1 MSPPRVGRTQ
11 DCGPR
16 EAATRL
22 AQALKMYEAA
32 ELVAGEDE
40 IDESLSTAAAL
51 AVLAGIAASDAAC
64 CAALGRR
71 SRSADHH
78 DAEALLRSIE
88 PDGERA
94 ASRLRRVLAEKDA
107 AHYGLT
113 HVSGQTLLGL
123 MRNSQALIEFARS
136 VVSR

>member
-40 IDESLSTAAAL
+40 IDESLCGEGCCSLRTHPRER
-51 AVLAGIAASDAAC
+51 SDAPRSDAQLSG
-64 CAALGRR
+64 ADRVRPVGRIQV
-71 SRSADHH
+71 SRVDPLMRVVAG
-78 DAEALLRSIE
+78 AEAE
-88 PDGERA
+88 PVG
-94 ASRLRRVLAEKDA
+94 
-107 AHYGLT
+107 G
-113 HVSGQTLLGL
+113 
-123 MRNSQALIEFARS
+123 
-136 VVSR
+136 